1 MKSKSLK
8 VNFVMNMI
16 HNMLLSTLKVIFD
29 IEEEELVDEWEVLEK
44 REDCKEWIS
53 LYRQGKLPQ
62 AEQVMIES
70 LSTENIRDLE
80 RALLFYDRVNR
91 LEDEQLAQAGIERE
105 DLRDSVRG
113 VLEMFECGDLGDALI
128 MD

>member
-1 MKSKSLK
+1 MNGQ
-8 VNFVMNMI
+8 VGYNFVMNMI

-29 IEEEELVDEWEVLEK
+29 IEEEELVDEWEALEK